1 MNKTKKI
8 FFLQIYLWASAFLF
22 LCVCTETILI
32 LCLSIMV
39 FLGVGDLPN
48 PECQN
53 QAQVTCWTNS
63 RVEES
68 HALSQPSCSIV
79 LDFQMCVLNKRR
91 NGVWKDRGV
100 MKQGANTR
108 SMLIIAGLLEEE
120 NTSRRI
126 RSWWQ
131 AKEALD
137 VRMSSWID
145 RMDVGVHVGIT
156 GFFYRASEYRIFFSE
171 SGMNTHM

>member
-1 MNKTKKI
+1 MSESSTSHVLDQLTCRRISCLKSTK
-8 FFLQIYLWASAFLF
+8 LF
-22 LCVCTETILI
+22 
-32 LCLSIMV
+32 
-39 FLGVGDLPN
+39 N
-48 PECQN
+48 
-53 QAQVTCWTNS
+53 
-63 RVEES
+63 
-68 HALSQPSCSIV
+68 SIV

-108 SMLIIAGLLEEE
+108 SMLIMAGLLEEE

-137 VRMSSWID
+137 IRMSSWID

-171 SGMNTHM
+171 SGMNTHMWGMRREWHLEYRKRVRVLQDDCKNTCWH